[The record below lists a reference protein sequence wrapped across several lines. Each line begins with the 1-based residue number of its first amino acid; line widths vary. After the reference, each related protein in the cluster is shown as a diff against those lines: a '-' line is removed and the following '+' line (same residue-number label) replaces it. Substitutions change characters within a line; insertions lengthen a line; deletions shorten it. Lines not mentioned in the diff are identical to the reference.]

1 MAQIS
6 ARTAKWAKWAVV
18 TAALLVS
25 GLVVSQASYSAFN
38 ATTNNAGNSWASGS
52 LALSNDSAATSLFTA
67 TNIKPGD
74 MGTKCITISSTAN
87 VASTLK
93 LYAANYSKGTKNLG
107 DRINVTVTSGSFP
120 AAAPANGSCTGF
132 VTGTVA
138 VPATTS
144 LTAFAAAS
152 TNYATGADSYALAAG
167 GSRTYKID
175 WTFASL
181 GTPAADNAYQ
191 GDTASIGFTWESQ
204 S

>member
-1 MAQIS
+1 MRPSFRAATI
-6 ARTAKWAKWAVV
+6 AKWAALP
-18 TAALLVS
+18 AALLVS
-25 GLVVSQASYSAFN
+25 GLLVSQASYSAFS

-52 LALSNDSAATSLFTA
+52 MALSNDAAGTALFTA
-67 TNIKPGD
+67 SNIKPGD
-74 MGTKCITISSTAN
+74 AGSKCITISTTAN

-93 LYAANYSKGTKNLG
+93 LYAANYSKGTKSLG
-107 DRINVTVTSGSFP
+107 DRINVTVTSGNFP

-132 VTGTVA
+132 TTGAVV

-152 TNYATGADSYALAAG
+152 TNYATGADSFALAAG
-167 GSRTYKID
+167 GTRTYKID

-191 GDTASIGFTWESQ
+191 GDSASIGFTWEAQ

>member
-6 ARTAKWAKWAVV
+6 ARTATLAKWAVV
-18 TAALLVS
+18 PAALLVS
-25 GLVVSQASYSAFN
+25 GLVVSQASYSAFS

-52 LALSNDSAATSLFTA
+52 LALTNDSAATALFTA

-74 MGTKCITISSTAN
+74 SASKCITISTSAN

-93 LYAANYSKGTKNLG
+93 LYAANYSKGTKSLG
-107 DRINVTVTSGSFP
+107 DRVNVTVTSGSFP
-120 AAAPANGSCTGF
+120 AAAPANGACTGF
-132 VTGTVA
+132 VTGTVV
-138 VPATTS
+138 VPAATS

-152 TNYATGADSYALAAG
+152 TNYATGADSYALPAG
-167 GSRTYKID
+167 GTRTYKID
-175 WTFASL
+175 WTFAST
-181 GTPAADNAYQ
+181 GSPVTDNPYQ